1 MEFPILVR
9 GHFKDTVER
18 YDIETLFIIIESY
31 VKLYIFDCVKIVHD
45 RAMAICVIALNRD
58 ISSMSHCIEIHV
70 ISHSFS
76 ILSSVE
82 SASIPCTSSI
92 GCYQERPVFFCKN
105 SDCYALAY

>member
-18 YDIETLFIIIESY
+18 YDIETLFIIIERY

-45 RAMAICVIALNRD
+45 RAMANCVIALNRD
-58 ISSMSHCIEIHV
+58 VSSMSHGIEI

-92 GCYQERPVFFCKN
+92 GCYQ
-105 SDCYALAY
+105 

>member
-9 GHFKDTVER
+9 GHFKDTVGR
-18 YDIETLFIIIESY
+18 FDIETLFIIIERY
-31 VKLYIFDCVKIVHD
+31 VKLYIFFDCVEIVHD

-58 ISSMSHCIEIHV
+58 VSSMSHCIEI

-82 SASIPCTSSI
+82 SASIRCTRSI
-92 GCYQERPVFFCKN
+92 GCYQ
-105 SDCYALAY
+105 